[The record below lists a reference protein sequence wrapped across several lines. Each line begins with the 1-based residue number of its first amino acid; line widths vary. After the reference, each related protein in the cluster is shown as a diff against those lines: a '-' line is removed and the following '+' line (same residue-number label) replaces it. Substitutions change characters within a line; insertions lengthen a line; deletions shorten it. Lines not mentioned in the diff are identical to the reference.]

1 MTSMCV
7 YVCMFESVLV
17 WESVVL
23 RMCVYVCMFETVL
36 VWESVVLSSQTSCGA
51 VSDCACVCARR
62 VC

>member
-7 YVCMFESVLV
+7 LRMFES
-17 WESVVL
+17 
-23 RMCVYVCMFETVL
+23 VL